1 VRVQHFQVERLIER
15 SPRVPLAVTATGGNR
30 NDITQLIPLID
41 AVPPIRGRRGRPRCR
56 PRELLGRPRRRPG
69 QVPPPVARS
78 RDHPPRTAAGVSPT
92 ALAWASSDGSSN
104 AASPGCTASN
114 DCATA
119 TNIAPTST
127 SAYSHWACA
136 LICYRHLPSI

>member
-30 NDITQLIPLID
+30 NDITQLIPLTTLCRRSAAG
-41 AVPPIRGRRGRPRCR
+41 AVAPAADRGSCWADRGADRDKYRRQLRARGITPH
-56 PRELLGRPRRRPG
+56 G
-69 QVPPPVARS
+69 QP
-78 RDHPPRTAAGVSPT
+78 AGVSPT

>member
-1 VRVQHFQVERLIER
+1 VQHFQVERLIER
-15 SPRVPLAVTATGGNR
+15 SPRVPLAVTATGCKR

-41 AVPPIRGRRGRPRCR
+41 AVPPIRGRRDRPRCR
-56 PRELLGRPRRRPG
+56 PRELLADRGADRDKYRRQLRARGITPHG
-69 QVPPPVARS
+69 QP
-78 RDHPPRTAAGVSPT
+78 AGVSPT

-119 TNIAPTST
+119 TNIAQTST
-127 SAYSHWACA
+127 SAYSCWACA